1 MYFYT
6 QKFLILGASKS
17 GCAVADYL
25 LEKGVNCYVYEELK
39 SDKIEK
45 TLRDLSAKGAMITTP
60 DRVES
65 VLSIVDILVLSPG
78 VPINHR
84 VAVRAKALG
93 KTQR

>member
-45 TLRDLSAKGAMITTP
+45 TLRDLSAK
-60 DRVES
+60 
-65 VLSIVDILVLSPG
+65 
-78 VPINHR
+78 
-84 VAVRAKALG
+84 
-93 KTQR
+93 